1 MDYIQLLNFIG
12 VGLYLIS
19 IALVADLAEHLTK
32 DNNKPIF
39 LFIMAY
45 VFLLSAFL
53 GGVAKLTQFI
63 YT

>member
-12 VGLYLIS
+12 VGLYLLS
-19 IALVADLAEHLTK
+19 IGLVADLGEHLTK

-39 LFIMAY
+39 LYIIAY
-45 VFLLSAFL
+45 IFLLSALL
-53 GGVAKLTQFI
+53 GGVSKLTQFI